1 MSVCNLLVAASPAFI
16 QQESAAVFPLF
27 WKQHSVNAQTA
38 VGFLI
43 RNPSRKNLL
52 PLGMGGSLP
61 FIKSCWHVSVSLWLL
76 FPPLSP
82 IIERETVCK
91 LQTQKRKER
100 NDMQCSPPTSKNT
113 LSQPLR
119 KYWTPYAELQRRK
132 ADGRQGL
139 QGQRRASGACGMGWW
154 TWTLKR
160 VQIGICGGALCY

>member
-82 IIERETVCK
+82 IIERQTICK
-91 LQTQKRKER
+91 LRTQKQKER
-100 NDMQCSPPTSKNT
+100 NDMQCSPPTSFT
-113 LSQPLR
+113 GVSMSSIAIYSSLTFIPAIVSGVAPQITR
-119 KYWTPYAELQRRK
+119 KRHMGRAGTRFAVLLLLLVK
-132 ADGRQGL
+132 AL
-139 QGQRRASGACGMGWW
+139 
-154 TWTLKR
+154 
-160 VQIGICGGALCY
+160 